1 MSAPPSR
8 SVAALGLAAVLV
20 LTLTASVTR
29 PDAAPASAHAQDAPF
44 PVEYYYKVRWGHFGE
59 WIELY
64 KKNHYPVLER
74 LQELGDIV
82 EMSAASP
89 FYHAGE
95 GTRWDFRFTI
105 VWRSAEVAHEERD
118 TEPIL
123 RELYPDMETFRA
135 EEQRRFQL
143 LEEHLDVP
151 VVPYDLTQW

>member
-1 MSAPPSR
+1 MSAPTLRAP
-8 SVAALGLAAVLV
+8 VALGFAAVLV
-20 LTLTASVTR
+20 LSLTAFVTR
-29 PDAAPASAHAQDAPF
+29 YDDAPASAQDGPF
-44 PVEYYYKVRWGHFGE
+44 PVEYYYKVRWGHFDE

-74 LQELGDIV
+74 LQEMGDIV

-105 VWRSAEVAHEERD
+105 VWRNAEVAHEERD
-118 TEPIL
+118 VEPIL

-151 VVPYDLTQW
+151 VVPYDLAQW

>member
-1 MSAPPSR
+1 MSAPTSR
-8 SVAALGLAAVLV
+8 AVAALGFAAVLV
-20 LTLTASVTR
+20 LTLTAFVTR
-29 PDAAPASAHAQDAPF
+29 RDAAPTSAQDGPF
-44 PVEYYYKVRWGHFGE
+44 PVEYYYKIRWGHFEE

-64 KKNHYPVLER
+64 KKNHYPVLEKV
-74 LQELGDIV
+74 QEMGDIV

-105 VWRSAEVAHEERD
+105 VWRNAEIAHADSDRSA
-118 TEPIL
+118 IL

>member
-1 MSAPPSR
+1 MSAPTLRTP
-8 SVAALGLAAVLV
+8 AAIGLAAVLV
-20 LTLTASVTR
+20 LSLTAFVTR
-29 PDAAPASAHAQDAPF
+29 HDAAPPSPQEGPF
-44 PVEYYYKVRWGHFGE
+44 PVEYYYKVRWGHFEE
-59 WIELY
+59 WLELY

-82 EMSAASP
+82 EMSASSP
-89 FYHAGE
+89 FYHTGE

-105 VWRSAEVAHEERD
+105 VWRNAEVAHAERD
-118 TEPIL
+118 TGPIL
-123 RELYPDMETFRA
+123 SELYPDMETFTA

>member
-1 MSAPPSR
+1 MSARTLRTPT
-8 SVAALGLAAVLV
+8 ALGLAAVLA
-20 LTLTASVTR
+20 LSLTAFVTR
-29 PDAAPASAHAQDAPF
+29 HDAAPTSPQDGPF
-44 PVEYYYKVRWGHFGE
+44 PVEYYYKVRWGHFEE
-59 WIELY
+59 WVELY
-64 KKNHYPVLER
+64 RKNHYPVLER
-74 LQELGDIV
+74 LQEMGDIV

-105 VWRSAEVAHEERD
+105 VWRNAEVAHAERD
-118 TEPIL
+118 TDPIL
-123 RELYPDMETFRA
+123 RELYPDMETFLA

>member
-1 MSAPPSR
+1 MSAPTSR
-8 SVAALGLAAVLV
+8 MPAALGLAAILA
-20 LTLTASVTR
+20 LSLTAFVHSH
-29 PDAAPASAHAQDAPF
+29 DAATGSPQDGPF
-44 PVEYYYKVRWGHFGE
+44 PVEYYYKVRWGHFSE
-59 WIELY
+59 WLELY

-82 EMSAASP
+82 EMSAISP

-105 VWRSAEVAHEERD
+105 VWRSAEVAHAERD
-118 TEPIL
+118 TESIL
-123 RELYPDMETFRA
+123 RELYPDMETFLA